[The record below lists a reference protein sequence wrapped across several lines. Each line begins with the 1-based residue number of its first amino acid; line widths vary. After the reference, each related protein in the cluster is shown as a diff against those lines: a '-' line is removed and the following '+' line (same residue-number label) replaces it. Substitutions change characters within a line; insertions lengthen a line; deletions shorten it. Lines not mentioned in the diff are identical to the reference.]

1 MVDVTSAVIVCDAG
15 DGARGNCR
23 RYLRVAAVRWV
34 VGDIKKWWVMVVRG
48 EDRQR
53 KKKKKKKRKM
63 KKFRPGPYKKKKWP
77 LGEGGGG
84 AGGILMKTNRKN
96 TQ

>member
-48 EDRQR
+48 EERQR
-53 KKKKKKKRKM
+53 KKKKKKEKTCLGGEI
-63 KKFRPGPYKKKKWP
+63 RPNQGLSDNYITGQP
-77 LGEGGGG
+77 G
-84 AGGILMKTNRKN
+84 
-96 TQ
+96 

>member
-1 MVDVTSAVIVCDAG
+1 VTSAVIVCDAG

-48 EDRQR
+48 EERQ
-53 KKKKKKKRKM
+53 KKKKKKKRV
-63 KKFRPGPYKKKKWP
+63 
-77 LGEGGGG
+77 
-84 AGGILMKTNRKN
+84 
-96 TQ
+96 